1 MICFL
6 YLLKKQTMGNGHN
19 ENSELASNKINLN
32 DFESQEI
39 KIVIVLLKHLVDSK
53 PNDADL
59 GKEMRILFNK
69 ISV

>member
-1 MICFL
+1 
-6 YLLKKQTMGNGHN
+6 MGNGNN
-19 ENSELASNKINLN
+19 EDSELASNKINLN

-39 KIVIVLLKHLVDSK
+39 KIVFVLLKHLVDSK

-59 GKEMRILFNK
+59 GKEMRILFDK

>member
-1 MICFL
+1 ME
-6 YLLKKQTMGNGHN
+6 NGHN
-19 ENSELASNKINLN
+19 EDRKLASNKINLN

-59 GKEMRILFNK
+59 GKEIRILFDK
-69 ISV
+69 ISA

>member
-1 MICFL
+1 
-6 YLLKKQTMGNGHN
+6 MGNGNN
-19 ENSELASNKINLN
+19 EDSELASNKINLN

-59 GKEMRILFNK
+59 GKEIRILFDK
-69 ISV
+69 ISA

>member
-1 MICFL
+1 
-6 YLLKKQTMGNGHN
+6 MGNGHN
-19 ENSELASNKINLN
+19 EDSELASNKINLN
-32 DFESQEI
+32 DVESQET
-39 KIVIVLLKHLVDSK
+39 KIVILLLKHLVDSK

>member
-1 MICFL
+1 ME
-6 YLLKKQTMGNGHN
+6 NGHN
-19 ENSELASNKINLN
+19 EDSKLASNKINLN

-59 GKEMRILFNK
+59 GKEIRILFDK

>member
-1 MICFL
+1 
-6 YLLKKQTMGNGHN
+6 MGNGHN

-39 KIVIVLLKHLVDSK
+39 KIVILLLKHLVDSK

-59 GKEMRILFNK
+59 GREMRILFDK

>member
-1 MICFL
+1 
-6 YLLKKQTMGNGHN
+6 MGNGNN
-19 ENSELASNKINLN
+19 EDSELASNKINLN

-39 KIVIVLLKHLVDSK
+39 KIIIVLLKHLVDSK

-59 GKEMRILFNK
+59 GKEMRILFDK

>member
-1 MICFL
+1 
-6 YLLKKQTMGNGHN
+6 MGNGNN
-19 ENSELASNKINLN
+19 EESELASKKINLN

-39 KIVIVLLKHLVDSK
+39 KIIIVLLKHLVDSK

-59 GKEMRILFNK
+59 GKEMRILFDK

>member
-1 MICFL
+1 ME
-6 YLLKKQTMGNGHN
+6 NGHN
-19 ENSELASNKINLN
+19 EDRKLASNKINLN

-59 GKEMRILFNK
+59 GKEIRILFDK